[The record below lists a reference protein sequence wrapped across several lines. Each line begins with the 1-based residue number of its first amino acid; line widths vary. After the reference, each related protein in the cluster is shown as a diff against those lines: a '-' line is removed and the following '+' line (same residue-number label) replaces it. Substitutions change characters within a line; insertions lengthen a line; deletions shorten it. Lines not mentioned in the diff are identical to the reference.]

1 MKIRYLGTAAAEG
14 LPALFCSCDT
24 CKKARSLG
32 GRNIRMRAQALID
45 DTLLMDLGPDL
56 LAHSIRFGI
65 DLTKLQH
72 CLVTHNH
79 EDHFY
84 EYSLHYIR
92 RGCFSTPPENWV
104 FRVYA
109 NDEIIQT
116 VNAASGSSS
125 GQLEGI
131 CVEPFRPFAVGK
143 YTVTALKA
151 LHGAK
156 DPYVY
161 AISDGSKTL
170 LYAHDSDIFPD
181 ETWAYLKVSGLRF
194 DLVSMDCTEGAME
207 SIPYQGH
214 MCLGYNR
221 IFRQKLMDIGAA
233 DKKTVFVSN
242 HFSHNGKDACYDDY
256 APLAEKDGIL
266 TSYDGMEIEF

>member
-24 CKKARSLG
+24 CKKARALG

-45 DTLLMDLGPDL
+45 DMLLLDLGPDL

-65 DLTKLQH
+65 DLTTLQH

-84 EYSLHYIR
+84 EDNLNYIR

-109 NDEIIQT
+109 NTEITQT
-116 VNAASGSSS
+116 VAAIGASSS

-131 CVEPFRPFAVGK
+131 CVEPFCPFAIGK

-161 AISDGSKTL
+161 IISDGKKTL

-181 ETWAYLKVSGLRF
+181 ETWAYLRESGIRF

-221 IFRQKLMDIGAA
+221 ILRQKLMEIGAA
-233 DKKTVFVSN
+233 DEKTIFVSN
-242 HFSHNGKDACYDDY
+242 HFSHNGKAACYNDY

>member
-24 CKKARSLG
+24 CKKARALG

-45 DTLLMDLGPDL
+45 DMLLLDLGPDL
-56 LAHSIRFGI
+56 LSHSIRFGI
-65 DLTKLQH
+65 DLTTLQH

-84 EYSLHYIR
+84 EDNLNYIR

-109 NDEIIQT
+109 NAEITQT
-116 VNAASGSSS
+116 VAAIGASSS

-131 CVEPFRPFAVGK
+131 CVEPFYPFAIGK

-161 AISDGSKTL
+161 IISDGKKTL
-170 LYAHDSDIFPD
+170 LYTHDSDIFPD
-181 ETWAYLKVSGLRF
+181 ETWAYLRESGIRF

-221 IFRQKLMDIGAA
+221 ILRQKLMEIGAA
-233 DKKTVFVSN
+233 DEKTIFVSN
-242 HFSHNGKDACYDDY
+242 HFSHNGKAACYNDY

>member
-1 MKIRYLGTAAAEG
+1 MKIHYLGTAAAEG
-14 LPALFCSCDT
+14 IPALFCC
-24 CKKARSLG
+24 CEKCQKARRLG

-45 DTLLMDLGPDL
+45 NTLLIDLGPDL
-56 LAHSIRFGI
+56 LTNSIRFGI
-65 DLTKLQH
+65 DLTGLQH

-84 EYSLHYIR
+84 ENNLHYIR

-104 FRVYA
+104 FRVYGNA
-109 NDEIIQT
+109 EISQAVDSIS
-116 VNAASGSSS
+116 VSSC
-125 GQLEGI
+125 GQLKGI
-131 CVEPFRPFAVGK
+131 CVEPFRPFSVGK

-151 LHGAK
+151 LHGTR

-170 LYAHDSDIFPD
+170 LYAHDSDFFPD
-181 ETWAYLKVSGLRF
+181 ETWAYIQNSGLRF

-207 SIPYQGH
+207 ELPYQGH

-221 IFRQKLMDIGAA
+221 RFRRKLLDIGAA
-233 DKKTVFVSN
+233 DEKTVFVSN

-256 APLAEKDGIL
+256 APLAAKEGIL

>member
-14 LPALFCSCDT
+14 IPALFCSCET
-24 CKKARSLG
+24 CKKARALG
-32 GRNIRMRAQALID
+32 GRNIRMRSQALID
-45 DTLLMDLGPDL
+45 DTLLIDLGPDL
-56 LAHSIRFGI
+56 LASSIRFGI
-65 DLTKLQH
+65 DLTSLQH

-92 RGCFSTPPENWV
+92 RGGFSTPPENWV
-104 FRVYA
+104 FRVYG
-109 NDEIIQT
+109 NCEIIQT
-116 VNAASGSSS
+116 VDSISTNSA
-125 GQLEGI
+125 GQLKGI
-131 CVEPFRPFAVGK
+131 CVEPFQPFSVGN

-151 LHGAK
+151 LHGSR

-161 AISDGSKTL
+161 IIHDGSKTL

-181 ETWAYLKVSGLRF
+181 ETWEYLKAVGIHF

-221 IFRQKLMDIGAA
+221 LFRQKLMELGAA
-233 DKKTVFVSN
+233 DEKTVFVSN

-256 APLAEKDGIL
+256 APQAEKAGIL

>member
-1 MKIRYLGTAAAEG
+1 MKIQFLGTAAAEG
-14 LPALFCSCDT
+14 IPALFCSCET
-24 CKKARSLG
+24 CRKARALG
-32 GRNIRMRAQALID
+32 SRNIRMRTQALID

-56 LAHSIRFGI
+56 LAHSIRYGL
-65 DLTKLQH
+65 DLTSLQH

-84 EYSLHYIR
+84 VDSLHYIR

-104 FRVYA
+104 FRVYG
-109 NDEIIQT
+109 NSEIIQA
-116 VNAASGSSS
+116 VDSASKPSC
-125 GQLEGI
+125 GQLQGI
-131 CVEPFRPFAVGK
+131 HVEPFRPFAVDK

-151 LHGAK
+151 LHGAR

-181 ETWAYLKVSGLRF
+181 ETWAYLKTAGLRF
-194 DLVSMDCTEGAME
+194 DLVTMDCTEGAME

-221 IFRQKLMDIGAA
+221 LFRQKLTEIGAA
-233 DKKTVFVSN
+233 DEKTLFVSN
-242 HFSHNGKDACYDDY
+242 HFSHNGKDACYVDY
-256 APLAEKDGIL
+256 APQAEKEGIL
-266 TSYDGMEIEF
+266 TSYDGMVIEF